1 MNETKFDL
9 FEKAV
14 AFAVEAHKGQKRK
27 GKDKPYIL
35 HPLEVA
41 AIVGTYSSD
50 PEVLS
55 AAVLH
60 DTVEDTGKT
69 IEDIRSEFGSRVAY
83 LVAGE
88 SENKREELPA
98 ESTWKTRKSETIGH
112 LKKADRNTKLICLGD
127 KLANIREMATDYA
140 AIGDKLWE
148 RFNQSDSAM
157 HGWYYGEVLRVLKA
171 EFGEIPAIAEY
182 ENLWERVFGGQ
193 KC

>member
-1 MNETKFDL
+1 MEERRFDL

-14 AFAVEAHKGQKRK
+14 TFAVEAHAGQKRK
-27 GKDKPYIL
+27 GKDKQYIL

-41 AIVGTYSSD
+41 AIVGTYSNDS
-50 PEVLS
+50 EVLS

-69 IEDIRSEFGSRVAY
+69 IEDIQSEFGSRVAF

-98 ESTWKTRKSETIGH
+98 ESTWKIRKRETIKH
-112 LKKADRNTKLICLGD
+112 LEKADRDTKLICLGD
-127 KLANIREMATDYA
+127 KLANIREMATDHA

-148 RFNQSDSAM
+148 RFNQSDPAM
-157 HGWYYGEVLRVLKA
+157 HGWYYGAVLEVLEK
-171 EFGEIPAIAEY
+171 EFGNIPAIEEY
-182 ENLWERVFGGQ
+182 RRLWKRVFGGTE
-193 KC
+193 C

>member
-14 AFAVEAHKGQKRK
+14 AFAVEAHRGQNRK

-41 AIVGTYSSD
+41 AIVSTYSND
-50 PEVLS
+50 PEVLA

-88 SENKREELPA
+88 SENKREEQPA
-98 ESTWKTRKSETIGH
+98 ESTWKIRKSETVKH
-112 LKKADRNTKLICLGD
+112 LEKADRDTKLICLGD

-148 RFNQSDSAM
+148 RFNQSDPAM
-157 HGWYYGEVLRVLKA
+157 HGWYYGAVLEVLEK
-171 EFGEIPAIAEY
+171 EFGNIPAIEEY
-182 ENLWERVFGGQ
+182 RRLWKRVFGGTE
-193 KC
+193 C

>member
-69 IEDIRSEFGSRVAY
+69 IEDIRSEFGPRVAY

-88 SENKREELPA
+88 SENKREDLPA
-98 ESTWKTRKSETIGH
+98 ESTWKIRKSETIKH
-112 LKKADRNTKLICLGD
+112 LENADRETKLISLGD

-148 RFNQSDSAM
+148 RFNQNDPAM
-157 HGWYYGEVLRVLKA
+157 HGWYYGEVLRVLKE
-171 EFGEIPAIAEY
+171 EFGDIPAIEEY
-182 ENLWERVFGGQ
+182 ENLWERVFGRRE
-193 KC
+193 C